1 MVRATWV
8 SGMRGLRVC
17 ARRRCSLCAWQKKR
31 EAARS
36 AGRMSKI
43 KMSACAPRGR
53 DFLRKPKKKIRDGKN
68 LVCAVLRL

>member
-1 MVRATWV
+1 M
-8 SGMRGLRVC
+8 C

-43 KMSACAPRGR
+43 KYECLRGGPRGR
-53 DFLRKPKKKIRDGKN
+53 DFLRKPKKKKRDGKN
-68 LVCAVLRL
+68 LALCRETMRIQGKRP